1 MKWCFSPSTTNGFQI
16 CGDLPIILGP
26 TRLYTFTRLRGKR
39 TAFQSRLQRSSRL
52 QMFPKI
58 CALKNFAIFTGK
70 HLCRSHFLKKLQA
83 WGAQLCY
90 KETPAQVVFNEYCKI
105 FNSGFFYRTSPMAGS
120 VYKHL
125 KISFQSVFF

>member
-1 MKWCFSPSTTNGFQI
+1 MKWCFSPSTTNGFQT
-16 CGDLPIILGP
+16 CGDLPIILGR

-58 CALKNFAIFTGK
+58 YALKNFAIFTRK

-90 KETPAQVVFNEYCKI
+90 KETPTQVVFNEYCKI
-105 FNSGFFYRTSPMAGS
+105 FNSGFFYRTSPMADS